1 MPVGIFVFT
10 DDFFSFR
17 RQLSAA
23 EGRARNRWLLSVAG
37 VCTLPVA
44 CAGGEEG
51 AGGTGVP
58 GTPVSFLCHPA
69 PVPLSASSRVWN
81 VASLTDRLL
90 LPFLMALVSCL
101 SLTLEMSVSLSSD
114 LSFGPR
120 QSLFQ

>member
-23 EGRARNRWLLSVAG
+23 EGRARSRGLLGVAR

-58 GTPVSFLCHPA
+58 GTPVSLCHPA
-69 PVPLSASSRVWN
+69 PVPLSASYRVWN

-90 LPFLMALVSCL
+90 LPFLVASVSCL